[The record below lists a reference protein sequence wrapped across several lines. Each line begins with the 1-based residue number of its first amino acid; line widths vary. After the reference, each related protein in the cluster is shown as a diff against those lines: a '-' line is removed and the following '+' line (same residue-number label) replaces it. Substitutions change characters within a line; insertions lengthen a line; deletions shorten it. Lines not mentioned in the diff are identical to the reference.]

1 MPINPAAPTAPRD
14 VQLAVGACVRDAL
27 NPPAARRCL
36 GAAGI
41 VGWNNCCPSTGDGPG
56 GQLVVSWQRDFYSDD
71 GRAEVPW
78 IGDDNQCSP
87 ELLGVE
93 FVVNVMRC
101 STAIEQDG
109 TAPDCDVV
117 DAVGAQVMLDRYAVR
132 NSLAC
137 CLTALLDSGQIMGFQ
152 ILPTTS
158 AGAGGG
164 CIGSDTVVRVY
175 LPLCTECP

>member
-1 MPINPAAPTAPRD
+1 MPINPGSSTAPRE
-14 VQLAVGACVRDAL
+14 VQLAVGACVLAAL
-27 NPPAARRCL
+27 DPQPARICV

-41 VGWNNCCPSTGDGPG
+41 VGWNNCCPSVEGGPG

-71 GRAEVPW
+71 GRAEVSFV
-78 IGDDNQCSP
+78 GDDNLCSP
-87 ELLGVE
+87 ELLGTE

-101 STAIEQDG
+101 SPAVDQDG
-109 TAPDCDVV
+109 TAPDCAVV

-137 CLTALLDSGQIMGFQ
+137 CLNGLLESGEIMGFQ

-164 CIGSDTVVRVY
+164 CIGSDTVVRIY
-175 LPLCTECP
+175 LPLCVTC

>member
-1 MPINPAAPTAPRD
+1 MPIEPGSPTAPRE

-27 NPPAARRCL
+27 TPPAARICL

-41 VGWNNCCPSTGDGPG
+41 VGWNNCCPSTDDGPG
-56 GQLVVSWQRDFYSDD
+56 GQLVVSWQRDFYSTN
-71 GRAEVPW
+71 GMAEVNFG
-78 IGDDNQCSP
+78 GDDNDCGP

-101 STAIEQDG
+101 SKAIEQDG
-109 TAPDCDVV
+109 TAPDCAVV
-117 DAVGAQVMLDRYAVR
+117 DAIGAQVMADRYAVR
-132 NSLAC
+132 NALAC
-137 CLTALLDSGQIMGFQ
+137 CLAALLDSNQIFGFQ

-164 CIGSDTVVRVY
+164 CIGSDTIVRVY
-175 LPLCTECP
+175 LPLCVNC